1 MIDFLLSEYQFY
13 SKEEEQSLR
22 AGLNDIKVV
31 REHID
36 LLERRHRRFKKSYAV
51 STAIIKI
58 VPIAVLAVCLALPT
72 YSKPALMAGFV
83 VVVVSESLKSIFC
96 PLRYFDSIARNIL
109 ILKSIEKSDNLSV
122 KPCTNK

>member
-13 SKEEEQSLR
+13 SKEEEQSLN
-22 AGLNDIKVV
+22 AGINDIKVV
-31 REHID
+31 REHIG
-36 LLERRHRRFKKSYAV
+36 LLEKRQRRFKRSYAV

-72 YSKPALMAGFV
+72 YSKAALIAGFV

-109 ILKSIEKSDNLSV
+109 ILKSIEKSDNLSA
-122 KPCTNK
+122 KPCNNK